1 MGQAWQVVSNDSQRW
16 KAANF
21 IDKAEI
27 YHDGLVRVGLLS
39 FTDKSIYSNL
49 DFIKIS
55 IAVANTSKQRIMVQ
69 RLDLE

>member
-39 FTDKSIYSNL
+39 FADKSIYSNL
-49 DFIKIS
+49 GFIKIS